1 MEYGAYLSIHDLNV
15 EPYFPKAGSSYDGV
29 ISATANVRGAN
40 LADPLRNLNAR
51 LAVYRISKDFT
62 GLAVRIMVPS
72 DILARIV
79 NNTLEIPSMSAE
91 LRGGLVYTTI
101 QVRSSGVI
109 SLSRLVKPAD
119 EMIRQE
125 RIPLAEFL
133 ERTRREA
140 GEFQ

>member
-1 MEYGAYLSIHDLNV
+1 MEYGAHLSVHDLNV
-15 EPYFPKAGSSYDGV
+15 EPYFPKADSSYDGI

-40 LADPLRNLNAR
+40 LADAVRNINAR

-72 DILARIV
+72 DILAKLV
-79 NNTLEIPSMSAE
+79 NNTLEIPAMSAE

-101 QVRSSGVI
+101 QVRSSGIV
-109 SLSRLVKPAD
+109 SFSRLVKPAD

-133 ERTRREA
+133 ERTRKET